1 MPNTKM
7 TRRELA
13 QKTLTTAAAAFLAS
27 ASGNATPS
35 GSGPSASPSGEDK
48 PPAKAGLTHY
58 VAEFVVNTKYADIP
72 ENVIE
77 IGRKSILDG
86 LGLALAGSVMKTGDL
101 SRTYLNSLG
110 LADRGATMIGSSMKV
125 SPRFA
130 AFANGVGSHAADYD
144 DSQLALGKDRVY
156 GLLTHPTSPVLPVA
170 LALSEVKGASGK
182 DLMLAYHLGVEVEC
196 KIAQAINPR
205 HYVDGFHS
213 TGTIG
218 TFGAATAAA
227 KVHGLDAHWVANSY
241 GIAGAEAAG
250 LRANFGTMTKPFQAG
265 HAAESGVVASDLSA
279 LGWTASLDV
288 LEDPSGFFHAAGG
301 GYDPQYIDGKLG
313 DPWTFADPGVSIK
326 PYPCGSLTHPGMTE
340 MVKLI
345 NENHIRADR
354 VENVIIGV
362 NRDVPKAIFYHDP
375 HTALQAKFSMEFAMA
390 SLLLFDKAGLNQF
403 EDSVVN
409 SPEVQSMMK
418 RIHMV
423 VDPRSDAAGLD
434 KMRTYITIH
443 LKNGHTIT
451 GMADF
456 AKGSPANPMS
466 LDEVA
471 AKFEDCAEFAKWPT
485 HKTKA
490 AIAMVRGLENVSNV
504 QALTA
509 LLSM

>member
-1 MPNTKM
+1 MSKTKM

-27 ASGNATPS
+27 ASGMATPA
-35 GSGPSASPSGEDK
+35 GTGPNAFPSSEDK
-48 PPAKAGLTHY
+48 PPAKPGLTHY
-58 VAEFVVNTKYADIP
+58 VAEFVVNTQYTDIP

-77 IGRKSILDG
+77 IGKKSILDG
-86 LGLALAGSVMKTGDL
+86 LGLSLAGSVMKTGDL
-101 SRTYLNSLG
+101 CRTYLNSLG
-110 LADRGATMIGSSMKV
+110 LADRGATVIGASMKV

-130 AFANGVGSHAADYD
+130 AFTNGVGSHAADYD

-156 GLLTHPTSPVLPVA
+156 GLLTHPTSPVLPAA
-170 LALSEVKGASGK
+170 LGLGEVKGISGR
-182 DLMLAYHLGVEVEC
+182 DLMLAYHVGVEVET
-196 KIAQAINPR
+196 KISQAINPR

-213 TGTIG
+213 TGTVG
-218 TFGAATAAA
+218 TFGGATAAA
-227 KVHGLDAHWVANSY
+227 KIHGLNARWTANAY

-265 HAAESGVVASDLSA
+265 HAAASGVFAGDLSA
-279 LGWTASLDV
+279 LGWTASVDV

-301 GYDPQYIDGKLG
+301 GYDPKYIDGKLG
-313 DPWTFADPGVSIK
+313 NPWTFADPGVSIK

-340 MVKLI
+340 MAKLI
-345 NENHIRADR
+345 SENHIRGDQ
-354 VENVIIGV
+354 VDNVIIGV
-362 NRDVPKAIFYHDP
+362 NHDVPKAIFYHDP
-375 HTALQAKFSMEFAMA
+375 HTALQAKFSMEFCMA

-443 LKNGHTIT
+443 LKNGRTIT

-466 LDEVA
+466 LDEIA

-490 AIAMVRGLENVSNV
+490 AIEMVRGLENVSNV
-504 QALTA
+504 QALAA
-509 LLSM
+509 LLSA